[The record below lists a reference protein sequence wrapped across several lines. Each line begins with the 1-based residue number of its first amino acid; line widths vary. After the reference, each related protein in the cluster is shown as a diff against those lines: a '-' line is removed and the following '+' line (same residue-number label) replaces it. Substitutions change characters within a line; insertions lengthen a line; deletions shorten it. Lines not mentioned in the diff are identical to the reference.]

1 MSTASCAT
9 ASRPKISAGQESLDS
24 LVICRCEEITRG
36 EILAALENGVST
48 VSGVKRVTRAGMGL
62 CQGQTCGRLVTSLVA
77 GATGLGPDQVEPLTA
92 RPPVR
97 PVPMAVLARDRDE
110 TAMDGR

>member
-1 MSTASCAT
+1 MSTTSCANV
-9 ASRPKISAGQESLDS
+9 SRARSLADQESLDS
-24 LVICRCEEITRG
+24 LVICRCEEVSRG
-36 EILAALENGVST
+36 EILAALETGVSS

-77 GATGLGPDQVEPLTA
+77 ETTGQRADQVEPLTA

-110 TAMDGR
+110 TAMDGK